1 MDLSKLGRTE
11 QVLSAAGLLAFIF
24 SFLPWYSGT
33 ILGVS
38 GSSDAWQVPSGFNDW
53 FPILLLLIYG
63 VVLFL
68 PAVGVALNVPLLA
81 SAANRAFIG
90 LVLSALGVLLWAI
103 QGLTYPSLSD
113 LTGGLGSLGGTVTGS
128 VGPGWAYY
136 VVLVIGLAAGVQ
148 SYLGFTQ
155 AGGSLAQ
162 VGASFKARTQA
173 VQEQPAQPYGAVPQP
188 GQAPYGVPQ
197 QPGEYPAPQQ
207 PAYGDQPQQPPQPP
221 YGQQQPPTGS

>member
-1 MDLSKLGRTE
+1 MDLTKLGRTE
-11 QVLSAAGLLAFIF
+11 RVLSAAGLLAFIF
-24 SFLPWYSGT
+24 SFLPWFSGT

-53 FPILLLLIYG
+53 FPVLLLFFYG
-63 VVLFL
+63 IVLFL
-68 PAVGVALNVPLLA
+68 PALGVTLNVPLLA

-103 QGLTYPSLSD
+103 QGLTYPSLTD
-113 LTGGLGSLGGTVTGS
+113 LVGGDAGILGERLTGS

-173 VQEQPAQPYGAVPQP
+173 VQQQPAQPYGA
-188 GQAPYGVPQ
+188 AP
-197 QPGEYPAPQQ
+197 E
-207 PAYGDQPQQPPQPP
+207 QPQQQPYGAAPAQPQYPAQPP
-221 YGQQQPPTGS
+221 YGDQQPPTGS

>member
-1 MDLSKLGRTE
+1 MDLTKLGRTE

-38 GSSDAWQVPSGFNDW
+38 GSSDAWQTPSGFNDW
-53 FPILLLLIYG
+53 FPVLLLLIYG

-155 AGGSLAQ
+155 AGGSLAR
-162 VGASFKARTQA
+162 VGAAFKARSQA
-173 VQEQPAQPYGAVPQP
+173 VAQQPSQ
-188 GQAPYGVPQ
+188 PYGVPQ
-197 QPGEYPAPQQ
+197 QPCQYPAPEQ
-207 PAYGDQPQQPPQPP
+207 PAYGDQPQPPQPP